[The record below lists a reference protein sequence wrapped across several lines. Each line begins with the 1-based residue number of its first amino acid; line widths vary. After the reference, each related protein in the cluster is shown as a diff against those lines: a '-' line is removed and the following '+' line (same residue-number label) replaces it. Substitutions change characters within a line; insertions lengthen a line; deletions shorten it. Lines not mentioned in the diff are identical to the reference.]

1 MPHSILCPWISI
13 PTCPR
18 VYWSMT
24 KSVQEGGK
32 RQVVLS
38 PRSVS
43 WRLFCRRLRH
53 SARAEEVGVAQVIVP
68 LKEIFNW
75 TQTHSTCSQ
84 LIWLNRPSAPGNV
97 VPLKSIRHLALCWHS
112 IFFFSTLHEKYRDKE
127 VLVINYELNF
137 SVECRKT
144 WSSCRQQ
151 NSTHH
156 NHRSAKRG
164 RKKKLIIGLRAP
176 ARASKKK
183 KKKKN
188 QRKTATALHSENIMH
203 SLFNNHFS
211 FPTHTMQ
218 YRKIW
223 MIFFRK

>member
-1 MPHSILCPWISI
+1 MHYRINFITTPEQSGFIERSRQVLGDYFMPHSILCPWISI

-68 LKEIFNW
+68 LKDIFNW

-112 IFFFSTLHEKYRDKE
+112 IFFFPPYMRNTG
-127 VLVINYELNF
+127 
-137 SVECRKT
+137 T
-144 WSSCRQQ
+144 
-151 NSTHH
+151 
-156 NHRSAKRG
+156 
-164 RKKKLIIGLRAP
+164 KK
-176 ARASKKK
+176 
-183 KKKKN
+183 
-188 QRKTATALHSENIMH
+188 
-203 SLFNNHFS
+203 F
-211 FPTHTMQ
+211 
-218 YRKIW
+218 
-223 MIFFRK
+223 